1 MFRIILVVALFTQ
14 LVHSQVKGI
23 TILLYNFKIKPRYI
37 YNRNNFN
44 LDAIFVTTG
53 NPNEESVKT
62 EVLDL
67 GHPENVCSGL
77 PNYPIALEGASGGL
91 LAEKY
96 PMVCGGLDYSTYEY
110 VSDCIVLGNYN
121 QN

>member
-1 MFRIILVVALFTQ
+1 MQIMFFCTFEIALF
-14 LVHSQVKGI
+14 S
-23 TILLYNFKIKPRYI
+23 NFRALCNVII
-37 YNRNNFN
+37 I

-53 NPNEESVKT
+53 DPNEESIKT
-62 EVLDL
+62 EIIDL

-96 PMVCGGLDYSTYEY
+96 PVVCGGLDFSTYEY
-110 VSDCIVLGNYN
+110 VRDCIVLGTVD
-121 QN
+121 QKI